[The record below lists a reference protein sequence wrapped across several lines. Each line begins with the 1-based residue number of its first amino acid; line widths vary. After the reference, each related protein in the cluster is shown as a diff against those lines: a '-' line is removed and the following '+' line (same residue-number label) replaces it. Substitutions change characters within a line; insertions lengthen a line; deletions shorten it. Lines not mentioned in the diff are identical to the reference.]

1 MNITSKIK
9 AFLNAQTKPT
19 EAENTYTP
27 KVRIQSTVDYGK
39 GLSFNE
45 KAEHIFNQIKL
56 MK

>member
-1 MNITSKIK
+1 MNITNKIK
-9 AFLNAQTKPT
+9 AFLNTQTKPT

-27 KVRIQSTVDYGK
+27 KLRVQSTVDYGK